1 MAEEANPVSY
11 EDLDAIEDEF
21 QDIDTQICQC
31 CPLTRVKEDEN

>member
-1 MAEEANPVSY
+1 MAEEANPISY

-31 CPLTRVKEDEN
+31 RRFTQAMVGCN